1 MQIQVR
7 RVSTLGDFMNYPGN
21 VFGNPGTI
29 PGFQNLPGGAFAN
42 PGLMPGGLQNLQ
54 PDVFGNAQ
62 PIPEGAPAPAAPG
75 AVLPTNAPT
84 YLFPVNQ
91 EVPVQIPTQA
101 PAATTEPGKG
111 LNTTTLIIGGAVL
124 VGAIAIIA
132 LATR

>member
-1 MQIQVR
+1 MQLQVR
-7 RVSTLGDFMNYPGN
+7 RISTLGDFMNYPGN
-21 VFGNPGTI
+21 VFGNPGGI

-42 PGLMPGGLQNLQ
+42 PGFLPGGLQNLQ
-54 PDVFGNAQ
+54 PDVFGDAQ
-62 PIPEGAPAPAAPG
+62 PIPNGAPAPAAPG

-91 EVPVQIPTQA
+91 EVPVQTPVQIPA
-101 PAATTEPGKG
+101 VPETEKG
-111 LNTTTLIIGGAVL
+111 LSTTTLIVGGAIL